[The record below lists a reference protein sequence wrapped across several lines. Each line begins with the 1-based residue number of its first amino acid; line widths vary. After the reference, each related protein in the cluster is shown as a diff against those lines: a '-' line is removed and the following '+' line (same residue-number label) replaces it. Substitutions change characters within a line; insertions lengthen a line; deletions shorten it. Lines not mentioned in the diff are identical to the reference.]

1 MLKKAN
7 KLLYSASLAKILATT
22 NELQFLFLKTF
33 SLLDNDI
40 YCGVCLKVVTAPERP
55 TLITDTTIIMGS
67 GDADTKD
74 SCPKC
79 GGKVLLVFKELSWG
93 TG

>member
-1 MLKKAN
+1 M
-7 KLLYSASLAKILATT
+7 
-22 NELQFLFLKTF
+22 
-33 SLLDNDI
+33 
-40 YCGVCLKVVTAPERP
+40 CLKVVTAPERP

-79 GGKVLLVFKELSWG
+79 GGKVFLVVQCCQGTGHGDTKDACPKCGGKVFLVF
-93 TG
+93 

>member
-7 KLLYSASLAKILATT
+7 KLLYRASFAKKKFEATT
-22 NELQFLFLKTF
+22 YELQFLALNTP
-33 SLLDNDI
+33 SLFIDNDI

-79 GGKVLLVFKELSWG
+79 GGKVLLVF
-93 TG
+93 

>member
-1 MLKKAN
+1 MLKKAST
-7 KLLYSASLAKILATT
+7 LQCLGLAKVLATT
-22 NELQFLFLKTF
+22 NELQFLFLNTF
-33 SLLDNDI
+33 SILDNDI

-79 GGKVLLVFKELSWG
+79 GGKVVLVL
-93 TG
+93 

>member
-1 MLKKAN
+1 
-7 KLLYSASLAKILATT
+7 LAKISFEVTT
-22 NELQFLFLKTF
+22 NELQFLTLNTPLP
-33 SLLDNDI
+33 LLDNDI

-79 GGKVLLVFKELSWG
+79 GGKVLLVF
-93 TG
+93 